1 MMKYHE
7 IHRELGLHMEE
18 DIANIPSK
26 DLFPT
31 LSMLEANGLEFNP
44 EHNIGPITLNHNFL
58 THNEARQLIAEILKI
73 DKDEM
78 AADDD
83 LTDAFPRRLE

>member
-1 MMKYHE
+1 MNSKCAALDEFVANESVLFRYSMMKYHE

-58 THNEARQLIAEILKI
+58 THNEARQL
-73 DKDEM
+73 DGC
-78 AADDD
+78 
-83 LTDAFPRRLE
+83 